1 MNRSLPKTGQIQ
13 GNKKKYCFTRNST
26 DTKVHQKWDEYRSAP
41 DRKIIKKRTNSEVH
55 CKQDKDRSDLKW
67 GEEKGSL
74 ETEQIQKSI
83 RNGINTEVHETQGKH
98 RRVSKSGQTQKCTEI
113 REMEKMHQN

>member
-1 MNRSLPKTGQIQ
+1 MNTE
-13 GNKKKYCFTRNST
+13 
-26 DTKVHQKWDEYRSAP
+26 VHQTEKLS
-41 DRKIIKKRTNSEVH
+41 KRGQTPKCTVI